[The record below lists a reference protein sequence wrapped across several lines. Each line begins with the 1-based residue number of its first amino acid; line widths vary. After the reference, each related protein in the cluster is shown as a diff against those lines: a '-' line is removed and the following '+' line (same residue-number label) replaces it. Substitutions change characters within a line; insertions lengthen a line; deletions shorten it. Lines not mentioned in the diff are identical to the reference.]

1 MSAVRPLTAL
11 NERNETNG
19 WVQKKKKKNR
29 HPEKGGIEFRE
40 RAEYFRLVKQ
50 NEDTWERTTA
60 TTATTSQARQIHGK
74 CDTFYYFV
82 WTVVVFNFNTFASS
96 ENMCRKISSERR
108 ARDRKTTMSVYCLPP
123 ALHQFSCYLVLF
135 FLYIYFR
142 VGFSF
147 CSAANRQKAS
157 PSFGYKLWQLAKTYL
172 WHNKIFACAIKN
184 KFVCVCVRESDSAA
198 SQCCAVFGVR
208 MRLRMAQVIRH
219 KIEIFSPPAKC
230 EK

>member
-1 MSAVRPLTAL
+1 MPKNILGTSCTRP
-11 NERNETNG
+11 
-19 WVQKKKKKNR
+19 
-29 HPEKGGIEFRE
+29 
-40 RAEYFRLVKQ
+40 Q
-50 NEDTWERTTA
+50 ND
-60 TTATTSQARQIHGK
+60 
-74 CDTFYYFV
+74 DV
-82 WTVVVFNFNTFASS
+82 
-96 ENMCRKISSERR
+96 
-108 ARDRKTTMSVYCLPP
+108 CLLLAAGSTPIF
-123 ALHQFSCYLVLF
+123 LLFSIIF
-135 FLYIYFR
+135 FYIYFR

-184 KFVCVCVRESDSAA
+184 KFVCVCARESDSAA